1 MRRSRTVATCLSG
14 DASRLVYPLG
24 SMRSSRVV
32 APLLIL
38 VLVVGWAVPAV
49 AQESPPAEA
58 GSTAEVAPMEP
69 AVVVQPPAKTETTQP
84 WTYRYLVPLLIV
96 LALVTVF
103 GTVVQYFVR
112 VVRGRY
118 KLVR

>member
-1 MRRSRTVATCLSG
+1 MADG
-14 DASRLVYPLG
+14 AARLVYPLG
-24 SMRSSRVV
+24 SMRSSRAV

-38 VLVVGWAVPAV
+38 LLVVGWAAPVA
-49 AQESPPAEA
+49 AQETPPAEA
-58 GSTAEVAPMEP
+58 GSAEEVAPMEP
-69 AVVVQPPAKTETTQP
+69 AVVVEPPAAAETTQP

-96 LALVTVF
+96 LALLTVF